1 MPLEFWILA
10 VALVVAVVATVVCLL
25 KGRRVYGLV
34 GVGASI
40 LVAALLFEAREVD
53 DEMLEGASLLIGFVF
68 FGLPLTILVVAGAS
82 QPGKPSSW
90 WAKKPSRKK

>member
-1 MPLEFWILA
+1 MALEFWFLA
-10 VALVVAVVATVVCLL
+10 VALVVPVVATVVCLL
-25 KGRRVYGLV
+25 KGRRIYGLV

-90 WAKKPSRKK
+90 WSKKPSQEK